1 MWLFHMRIFFWFMY
15 LLWFLTNLSNETF
28 TLIFGKPKQIVSKI
42 AQVCVG
48 GHEIYSE
55 LFYSQ
60 VLI

>member
-1 MWLFHMRIFFWFMY
+1 MY
-15 LLWFLTNLSNETF
+15 LLWFLINVSNETF
-28 TLIFGKPKQIVSKI
+28 TFIFGKPKQIVSKI

-48 GHEIYSE
+48 EHQIYSE